1 MGRLR
6 GREVTILLGLV
17 GLLLAAGPATAQT
30 EGSAE
35 ARVEPEVAAPGQA
48 IDLILTVQG
57 PPLVEASVQEE
68 VTCTLTSP
76 DGTERAVC
84 QRQGSM
90 VQARLIGE
98 TTREHLF
105 PYQAPADLGV
115 YEVDFQVTSTVTLP
129 PQTYTASATFT
140 VVSPGDPAL
149 GPGSGSGSG
158 AGGTNASGPG
168 DGGPGDGTDDVPG
181 DDTDDD
187 TDDEQ
192 IPLNEFGPL
201 SGNEDEAR
209 LFVSTTLGLAVVG
222 AALVAQRWPMGGT

>member
-1 MGRLR
+1 M
-6 GREVTILLGLV
+6 
-17 GLLLAAGPATAQT
+17 AQT
-30 EGSAE
+30 DGSAQ
-35 ARVEPEVAAPGQA
+35 ARVEPDVAAPGQA

-57 PPLVEASVQEE
+57 PPLAEASVQEE

-115 YEVDFQVTSTVTLP
+115 YDVDFQVTSTLTVP
-129 PQTYTASATFT
+129 PQTYTANATFT
-140 VVSPGDPAL
+140 VVSPDDPAL
-149 GPGSGSGSG
+149 GPGTGSGD
-158 AGGTNASGPG
+158 GGVNTSDPG
-168 DGGPGDGTDDVPG
+168 DGGPGDGTDGVA
-181 DDTDDD
+181 DDGTDGD
-187 TDDEQ
+187 TDDEE

-209 LFVSTTLGLAVVG
+209 VFVSTTVGIGTIGL
-222 AALVAQRWPMGGT
+222 ALVARRFPIGGT